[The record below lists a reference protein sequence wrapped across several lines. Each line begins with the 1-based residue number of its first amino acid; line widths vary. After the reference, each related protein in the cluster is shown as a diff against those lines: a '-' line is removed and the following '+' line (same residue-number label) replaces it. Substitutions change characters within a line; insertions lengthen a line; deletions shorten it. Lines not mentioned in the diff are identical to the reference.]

1 MRHGSTREWLVAEG
15 RYLPGPEDLLSGAID
30 RLLANGIP
38 LSRVRLSPRVLS
50 PVSWATGLLWSRR
63 SGIIETYEVPHDIDD
78 TPGFAGSP
86 FDIIYR
92 TERPF
97 RRRLDRIQPGDHRML
112 IALKENGE
120 TDYLAIPMRFSDN
133 SLHAVSFSTDHK
145 AGWTRS
151 HVAALEDATQGLAV
165 ALEPM
170 VLRRQLRELLATY
183 IGREQA
189 SRVLDGHVRRGFH
202 TTIETPMMFA
212 DVAGFTRIS
221 NVEPIHKVVALL
233 DDYFGALSDA
243 VSKHSGEVLKFIG
256 DGLLSIFPPRDGE
269 TPEMGR
275 RRAYSALLD
284 ARGMLRSSGR
294 PLAFRVALHYG
305 QVAYG
310 NVGGIDRLD
319 FTVVGPAVNLAS
331 RLQAVAKE
339 IGREVLATKQF
350 AANLDEFEA
359 IGAVKVRDFPD
370 EIELY
375 APRTWL

>member
-1 MRHGSTREWLVAEG
+1 MIEEG
-15 RYLPGPEDLLSGAID
+15 RYLQRPEALLSGVID
-30 RLLANGIP
+30 HLLASGIP

-63 SGIIETYEVPHDIDD
+63 SGSIEKYEVPHDISE

-86 FDIIYR
+86 FDVIYR

-97 RRRLDRIQPGDHRML
+97 RRRLDRIQPRDHRML
-112 IALKENGE
+112 AALKESGE
-120 TDYLAIPMRFSDN
+120 TDYLAIPMRFSDG
-133 SLHAVSFSTDHK
+133 SLHAVSFSTDRES
-145 AGWTRS
+145 GWKIS
-151 HVAALEDATQGLAV
+151 HVAALEDAAQGLAI

-170 VLRRQLRELLATY
+170 VLRRQTRELLATY

-202 TTIETPMMFA
+202 TTLETPMMFA
-212 DVAGFTRIS
+212 DVAGFTRMS
-221 NVEPIHKVVALL
+221 NVEPIDKIVALL

-256 DGLLSIFPPRDGE
+256 DGLLSIFPPCNGE
-269 TPEMGR
+269 SPDMGR

-284 ARGMLRSSGR
+284 AREKLGASGR
-294 PLAFRVALHYG
+294 SLAFRVALHFG

-339 IGREVLATKQF
+339 IGREVLATREF

-359 IGAVKVRDFPD
+359 IGSVKVRDFSD
-370 EIELY
+370 EIELF
-375 APRTWL
+375 APRVWP